1 MNDTVDTPREALIE
15 LIAATRDARSA
26 EIIEEA
32 QQQAQ
37 ARIRAG
43 FQEARKRVSRAI
55 DEERTRARGLLTVNE
70 ARLETHNRQRYQD
83 AVQHMLSRARHRLGA
98 ALLARWHDTQQRRQ
112 WLEHLLGQAMQRLPK
127 AHWQIDHPTGWDSS
141 EIAAWLDRVN
151 EHTGVRPTLK
161 GDARIAAGLRIQAGG
176 ASLDGTLDGLLAD
189 ERAVQA
195 KLLAQLE
202 AALPKAAAGDKT

>member
-26 EIIEEA
+26 EIIDQA
-32 QQQAQ
+32 RQQAQ
-37 ARIRAG
+37 ARIRNA
-43 FQEARKRVSRAI
+43 FHDARQRVTRAI
-55 DEERTRARGLLTVNE
+55 DEERVRARGLLAVNE

-98 ALLARWHDTQQRRQ
+98 ALLARWQDAQQRRQ
-112 WLEHLLGQAMQRLPK
+112 WLEHLLGQALARLPK
-127 AHWQIDHPTGWDSS
+127 AHWQVEHPSGWDSG
-141 EIAAWLDRVN
+141 EIDAWLERIS
-151 EHTGVRPTLK
+151 EHTGARPALK
-161 GDARIAAGLRIQAGG
+161 SNARIAAGLRVQAGG
-176 ASLDGTLDGLLAD
+176 ACLDGTLDGLLAD

-202 AALPKAAAGDKT
+202 AALPKPAAGEKS